1 MYVRPEARTHF
12 AGAESRLSGRISV
25 KRREHLAALLV
36 FISASLTNLTGFA
49 QESSKAAKI
58 REIGKVLETYHEYGQ
73 FQGAALVG
81 LHGEVIY
88 RKGFGLANL
97 EWGIPNTP
105 ETRYSI
111 ASHGKAFTAVLI
123 MQLVE
128 KKELDLHVPIAK
140 YLPAYRKDNAEKVT
154 IHHLLRHTS
163 GVPGVP
169 SEWSETQNRN
179 PYTLDR
185 LVELANLGE
194 LEFEPGTRFAYSNN
208 GYNLLAAIIERVTG
222 QTYEQVLQER
232 ILDPLGM
239 KDTGLVKHQP
249 ILARRA
255 SNYNRLFWGELLNAP
270 YMDESFAVG
279 AGGMYS
285 TVDDMFK
292 WDQALRSDKLLSP
305 ASRELLFTPG
315 LGDAG
320 YGWGVG
326 IYTTGGDGN
335 PNTLVYGFGGTN
347 GAASVTYRLIEDNHL
362 IVLLGNIRQVPQA
375 RIASNLTNIL
385 VDVPL
390 NPISPPRDEELYRR
404 IMDDGIDEA
413 VKAYGGMRDDPAV
426 QGLPNEN
433 RINEMGYELLQYG
446 RVADAIEIFRF
457 NVAAHPQYANG
468 FDSLGEAYE
477 KNNQLRRARDS
488 YGKALRLGREA
499 DDPNTGLYKANRDR
513 VARRLPQRPCSAGR
527 GNSRRAA
534 PVLRVLDASAGQV
547 VADIGF

>member
-1 MYVRPEARTHF
+1 M
-12 AGAESRLSGRISV
+12 

-36 FISASLTNLTGFA
+36 FISTSLTSLTGFA

-73 FQGAALVG
+73 FQGAALVA

-88 RKGFGLANL
+88 RKGIGLANV

-194 LEFEPGTRFAYSNN
+194 LEFEPETRFAYSNN

-249 ILARRA
+249 IVARRA
-255 SNYNRLFWGELLNAP
+255 SNYNRLFWGELVNAP

-292 WDQALRSDKLLSP
+292 WDQALRSDRLLSP

-326 IYTTGGDGN
+326 TYTTAGDGN

-362 IVLLGNIRQVPQA
+362 IVLLGNIRQVPRQE
-375 RIASNLTNIL
+375 IVTNLTRVL
-385 VDVPL
+385 VGLPVTPLAPPLRPLHQVLVNQGLDAAIERFVGSPELPTENLVNQLGYDLMGRGRLNTAIRVFQFNVEAYPQAWNTYDSLAEGYMEAGDYLTAVEYYNRSLQL
-390 NPISPPRDEELYRR
+390 NP
-404 IMDDGIDEA
+404 
-413 VKAYGGMRDDPAV
+413 
-426 QGLPNEN
+426 
-433 RINEMGYELLQYG
+433 
-446 RVADAIEIFRF
+446 
-457 NVAAHPQYANG
+457 
-468 FDSLGEAYE
+468 
-477 KNNQLRRARDS
+477 
-488 YGKALRLGREA
+488 
-499 DDPNTGLYKANRDR
+499 
-513 VARRLPQRPCSAGR
+513 
-527 GNSRRAA
+527 GNSNGRMMLQRLSRR
-534 PVLRVLDASAGQV
+534 PGP
-547 VADIGF
+547 F